1 MKFDLWRYEGRVPAQ
16 KTVTSGFSEVTY
28 PVPGALIFGCGLLF
42 QSGGLWIGAHYSSA
56 CRRWCLN
63 LLPCLTLWVAL
74 PGGQTP

>member
-1 MKFDLWRYEGRVPAQ
+1 MKYHLLQFSVLEEDLLDPAYRFGWRDLPPSR
-16 KTVTSGFSEVTY
+16 
-28 PVPGALIFGCGLLF
+28 LRFGCGLLF

-56 CRRWCLN
+56 CRRWCIN